1 MRLCGVS
8 IALLIPLMTSA
19 LSGQAQP
26 ESDKTVRIQTLN
38 VRDILYVL
46 SGGGANSLALM
57 RDDGVVLIDT
67 KAPGWGPSLLR
78 TIGGVTDQPV
88 KLIINTTAD
97 LDHTGGNAE
106 IPTAVEIVA
115 HENTKAN
122 MSHMDAFQGSRARF
136 LPNKTVTSKMSLLD
150 GQDRIDLYYFGAAH
164 TNGDLVVVFP
174 EKHLAYLGDLF
185 PAKAAPVIDTAH
197 GGSAVE
203 FPKTLA
209 RAVSEIAGVTRV
221 VAGHYAAPVDPTD
234 VRYSDT
240 AQTMRWSDLVEY
252 TAFNRD
258 FLAAVETAMQAGKNA
273 DDAAADLKLPEKY
286 RGYEMDQ
293 AKANVRAIY
302 GELKK

>member
-1 MRLCGVS
+1 MRRSSVW
-8 IALLIPLMTSA
+8 IALVVGAFVTHAIH
-19 LSGQAQP
+19 AQP
-26 ESDKTVRIQTLN
+26 ESDKTIRIQTLN

-46 SGGGANSLALM
+46 SGGGANSLALI

-67 KAPGWGPSLLR
+67 KAPGWGQSLLR

-97 LDHTGGNAE
+97 LDHTGGNADV
-106 IPTAVEIVA
+106 PTAVEIVA

-122 MSHMDAFQGSRARF
+122 MSHMDSFQGSRAKF
-136 LPNKTVTSKMSLLD
+136 LPNRTVTTKMTLLD

-209 RAVSEIAGVTRV
+209 RAVAEIEGVTRV

-234 VRYSDT
+234 LKYADM

-252 TAFNRD
+252 AAFNRD
-258 FLAAVETAMQAGKNA
+258 FLAAVQSAMQAGKSA
-273 DDAAADLKLPEKY
+273 DEAAADLKLPEKY
-286 RGYEMDQ
+286 RGYDMQQ
-293 AKANVRAIY
+293 ANANVRAIY
-302 GELKK
+302 QELKK

>member
-1 MRLCGVS
+1 MRGSRVW
-8 IALLIPLMTSA
+8 IALVIGA
-19 LSGQAQP
+19 LGTHVIYAQP
-26 ESDKTVRIQTLN
+26 ESDKTIRIQTLN

-57 RDDGVVLIDT
+57 RDDGVVLVDT
-67 KAPGWGPSLLR
+67 KAPGWGQSVLR
-78 TIGGVTDQPV
+78 TIAGVTDQPV

-97 LDHTGGNAE
+97 LDHTGGNAD
-106 IPTAVEIVA
+106 IPTAVDIVA

-122 MSHMDAFQGSRARF
+122 MSRMDAFQGSRARF
-136 LPNKTVTSKMSLLD
+136 LPNKTVTGKMSLLD

-174 EKHLAYLGDLF
+174 EKHLAYMGDLF
-185 PAKAAPVIDTAH
+185 PTKAAPVIDMVH

-209 RAVSEIAGVTRV
+209 RAVAEIAGVTRV

-234 VRYSDT
+234 VKYSDT

-252 TAFNRD
+252 AAFNRD
-258 FLAAVETAMQAGKNA
+258 FLAAVQSAMEAGKSA
-273 DDAAADLKLPEKY
+273 DEAAADLKLPEKY
-286 RGYEMDQ
+286 RGYDMQQ

-302 GELKK
+302 QELKK

>member
-1 MRLCGVS
+1 MRGGRVW
-8 IALLIPLMTSA
+8 IALVIGA
-19 LSGQAQP
+19 LVTHVIYAQP
-26 ESDKTVRIQTLN
+26 ESDKIIRIQTLN
-38 VRDILYVL
+38 VRDILYIL

-67 KAPGWGPSLLR
+67 KAAGWGQSVVR
-78 TIGGVTDQPV
+78 TIAGVTDQPV

-106 IPTAVEIVA
+106 ITTAVDIVA

-122 MSHMDAFQGSRARF
+122 MAKMDAFRGAGARF
-136 LPNKTVTSKMSLLD
+136 LPSKTVTSKMSLLD

-185 PAKAAPVIDTAH
+185 PAKAAPVIDTAR

-209 RAVSEIAGVTRV
+209 RAVAEITGVTRV

-234 VRYSDT
+234 VRYADM
-240 AQTMRWSDLVEY
+240 AQTMRWNDLVEY
-252 TAFNRD
+252 AAFNRD
-258 FLAAVETAMQAGKNA
+258 FLAAVQTAIQAGKHA
-273 DDAAADLKLPEKY
+273 DEAAADLKLSEKY
-286 RGYEMDQ
+286 GSYDMQQ

-302 GELKK
+302 QELKK